1 MASFSWR
8 KKSVKINKNE
18 AFDENEDD
26 SKYQTI
32 DTTGTD
38 IETSVTMETDHCINQ
53 FPTDTSS
60 RTQESITR
68 LIDEAELMVSID
80 RYWSAVNKFDE
91 ALKLIS
97 QWKQSSQLADQL
109 TSQLEDQSTIQ
120 LEEVDYKVYE
130 MKAQVLNLLHE
141 IFPATES
148 VQESIR
154 IKPNWWIAHQTLGRC
169 HLNTGNIKEAVK
181 SFERAIH
188 LNPNDGNSF
197 FPLNFN

>member
-1 MASFSWR
+1 MASFSWL

-32 DTTGTD
+32 DTKETD
-38 IETSVTMETDHCINQ
+38 IDTKGMDVDTSVTMETDHCINQ
-53 FPTDTSS
+53 FPTGTSC
-60 RTQESITR
+60 RTQESIKR

-80 RYWSAVNKFDE
+80 RHWSAVNKFDE

-97 QWKQSSQLADQL
+97 QSKQSNQLADQS
-109 TSQLEDQSTIQ
+109 TSQLEQT
-120 LEEVDYKVYE
+120 DYKVFE

-148 VQESIR
+148 AQESIR

-169 HLNTGNIKEAVK
+169 HLNTGNIREAIK

-188 LNPNDGNSF
+188 LNPSEGDPF
-197 FPLNFN
+197 FPLNCN